1 MDKAKKVEKAVLDW
15 LNGEVDHIQLV
26 RTEDGHEHVH
36 RWRRDKDERSHA
48 DKRS

>member
-1 MDKAKKVEKAVLDW
+1 MATTQKVQNAVLDW

-26 RTEDGHEHVH
+26 RTKDGHEHVL
-36 RWRRDKDERSHA
+36 RWTHEKKQETNA

>member
-1 MDKAKKVEKAVLDW
+1 MTKLEKAKAALIDW

-36 RWRRDKDERSHA
+36 RWTRDNPSKDDADRS
-48 DKRS
+48 